1 MRDLNFARSKL
12 RRCNFDNEWTWRDG
26 FQTLLKSSKPLQD
39 RGRRARSGRARVS
52 VMREIGPRRS
62 ASGLARDQ
70 EGRLSNPVQRRLS
83 EHDVDEIVSAYLDG
97 SSIDSLAKRV
107 GSTGRRSSATSTAA
121 ASSVEGSCAR

>member
-1 MRDLNFARSKL
+1 MDLAGRLSNPPEVVETLAGQGSQGPQRPSKGVGDARN
-12 RRCNFDNEWTWRDG
+12 R
-26 FQTLLKSSKPLQD
+26 SS
-39 RGRRARSGRARVS
+39 
-52 VMREIGPRRS
+52 EGP
-62 ASGLARDQ
+62 SGLARDQ

-121 ASSVEGSCAR
+121 ASSVEGSS